1 MSDINSINFPEEITL
16 PKEGVLISGLKV
28 PNKKIKLAIDSLEQL
43 LIFSLKHPTKKLE
56 TKDSLISKLAK
67 SPKLS
72 DEVMKELMLLEK
84 NKYFFSSFRNLLR
97 FSDSIVGFPVL
108 KDTLKGYLK
117 ESLCRTEIVIKLGL
131 EDSINNIENSMP
143 LEQCLKK
150 IQELSLDDLTEEY
163 FKKIKSKDWK
173 NYRASIT
180 LVLAEWFAK
189 TRAMPP
195 SQLVDL
201 INNFLWSK
209 ALKKKDPETVVNILL
224 ESTNFELIG
233 SATYFYQQK
242 SIDATNRFLK
252 IENQLTEIT
261 LIKNKL
267 ETILVE
273 RDLLINRLQS
283 DLVNL
288 NKNYIETLE
297 LKKVEIETI
306 TIKFKNQIED
316 LRVRNLR
323 VMQSSVELL
332 ANGLIAISREE
343 PKVNVMKDHAQRV
356 LDCLNTELEF
366 LRGFD

>member
-1 MSDINSINFPEEITL
+1 MSDVNSITSTEVVAV
-16 PKEGVLISGLKV
+16 PKEAILTLGVKV
-28 PNKKIKLAIDSLEQL
+28 ANKKIKPAIDTLELL
-43 LIFSLKHPTKKLE
+43 LIFSLANPTKKLE
-56 TKDSLISKLAK
+56 INDSLISKLAK

-72 DEVMKELMLLEK
+72 DEVIKELILLEK
-84 NKYFFSSFRNLLR
+84 NKYFFTSLRKLLR

-117 ESLCRTEIVIKLGL
+117 ESLCRNEIIVKLGL

-143 LEQCLKK
+143 IEQCLRK
-150 IQELSLDDLTEEY
+150 IQELSLENLTEEY

-173 NYRASIT
+173 TYLASIT

-189 TRAMPP
+189 TRAISS

-201 INNFLWSK
+201 LNNSLWSR
-209 ALKKKDPETVVNILL
+209 AIKKKDPETVINNLL
-224 ESTNFELIG
+224 ESTNFEIAC
-233 SATYFYQQK
+233 SVSYFYEQK
-242 SIDATNRFLK
+242 SIDAINKFLK
-252 IENQLTEIT
+252 TENQLTEIT

-267 ETILVE
+267 ETTLVE
-273 RDLLINRLQS
+273 RNLLINMLQS
-283 DLVNL
+283 DLINL
-288 NKNYIETLE
+288 NKNYTETLE
-297 LKKVEIETI
+297 LKKVEIETL

-356 LDCLNTELEF
+356 LDSLNAELEL
-366 LRGFD
+366 LRGFE